1 MRRYVPLTL
10 LVLAYFLV
18 SGLYAIFTPDWQAP
32 DEPAHYNYVR
42 QLESGQFPVIEPG
55 DYDQEYQ
62 SLVISSKFD
71 PQFSVESFEYEDYQ
85 PPLYY
90 FLQTP
95 IFSLSGGS
103 LRLMRMLSVILGA
116 GVVVL
121 TYFIANRLFQGK
133 VWLALTAAVFVAF
146 LPQHVAMLAAV
157 NNDSLAELIIAAIL
171 FVLLGLVIGA
181 KNNHPF
187 RYPISKRRGT
197 IQGSIKQDRE
207 LIVLGFLLGLGFLT
221 KVTVY
226 ILIPIIGVA
235 LLWIN
240 WNNWRKLFRSFL
252 FVFGIA
258 GLVGLAWWVRNLIV
272 YGGIDILGTKA
283 HNAIVVGQP
292 RTVEWIAERGFGATF
307 MAFIQTTFQSFWGQ
321 FGWMGVVMPAWVYTS
336 LFLFTLLTVIGF
348 FWALVRRRTQ
358 WSIDGSPQDLRESTL
373 SMAPVLILTGT
384 FVISL
389 VLYLTY
395 NLTFVQHQGRYLFPA
410 LIPIGISVAIAWTM
424 LIMPVASRWQAA
436 RVLLPI
442 ALAIALIGLDL
453 LALFRFIIPA
463 LSIS

>member
-18 SGLYAIFTPDWQAP
+18 SGLYAIYTPDWQAP

-42 QLESGQFPVIEPG
+42 QLESGRFPVIEPG

-71 PQFSVESFEYEDYQ
+71 PQYSVESFEYEDYQ

-90 FLQTP
+90 LLQTP
-95 IFSLSGGS
+95 IFSITGGS
-103 LRLMRMLSVILGA
+103 LQPMRMLSVILGA

-133 VWLALTAAVFVAF
+133 EWVALTAAVFVAF

-171 FVLLGLVIGA
+171 LVLLGLVMGGRS
-181 KNNHPF
+181 NHTF
-187 RYPISKRRGT
+187 RNLASQHQGIYQGSKRR
-197 IQGSIKQDRE
+197 DWE
-207 LIVLGFLLGLGFLT
+207 LIILGVLLGLGLLT

-226 ILIPIIGVA
+226 ILIPLIGSA

-240 WNNWRKLFRSFL
+240 WNNWRKLLRSL
-252 FVFGIA
+252 LLVFGIA
-258 GLVGLAWWVRNLIV
+258 GLMGLAWWVRNLIV
-272 YGGIDILGTKA
+272 YGGIDILGTGA

-292 RTVEWIAERGFGATF
+292 RTVEWIAERGLGATLL
-307 MAFIQTTFQSFWGQ
+307 AFVRTTFQSFWGQ
-321 FGWMGVVMPAWVYTS
+321 FGWMGVVMPAWIYIT
-336 LFLFTLLTVIGF
+336 LFLFTILTVIGF
-348 FWALVRRRTQ
+348 FWALVRRRNQ
-358 WSIDGSPQDLRESTL
+358 WAIDAGPQDLGESTF
-373 SMAPVLILTGT
+373 SMASVLLLAGT

-389 VLYLTY
+389 VLYLAY

-410 LIPIGISVAIAWTM
+410 LIPIGIGVAIAWM
-424 LIMPVASRWQAA
+424 KLVMPVASRWPTA
-436 RVLLPI
+436 RVLLPF

-463 LSIS
+463 LSSS

>member
-18 SGLYAIFTPDWQAP
+18 SGLYAIYTPDWQAP

-42 QLESGQFPVIEPG
+42 QLESGRFPVIEPG

-95 IFSLSGGS
+95 IFSLSDGS

-121 TYFIANRLFQGK
+121 TYFIAYRLFQGK

-171 FVLLGLVIGA
+171 FVLLGLVIGE
-181 KNNHPF
+181 KNNHSF

-197 IQGSIKQDRE
+197 IQGSIQQNQE
-207 LIVLGFLLGLGFLT
+207 LIVLGFLLGLGLLT

-226 ILIPIIGVA
+226 ILIPIIGVT

-252 FVFGIA
+252 LVFGIA
-258 GLVGLAWWVRNLIV
+258 GFMGLAWWVRNLIV

-292 RTVEWIAERGFGATF
+292 RTLEWIAERGFGATL

-321 FGWMGVVMPAWVYTS
+321 FGWMGVVMPAWIYTS
-336 LFLFTLLTVIGF
+336 LFLFTLLTVIGL
-348 FWALVRRRTQ
+348 FWALIQRRTQ
-358 WSIDGSPQDLRESTL
+358 WSIDGSPQDLGESTL

-389 VLYLTY
+389 VLYLAY

-424 LIMPVASRWQAA
+424 LIMPVARRWQAA
-436 RVLLPI
+436 KVLLPV

-463 LSIS
+463 LSSS